1 MIASMTDRSE
11 VDFETPLASAVR
23 HYLRQRPNELISE
36 DESPR
41 EICRWLAPMLNRLLR
56 AEGGWGRYR
65 SVSYTH
71 LTLPT
76 ILLV

>member
-1 MIASMTDRSE
+1 MNGKQVAALIG
-11 VDFETPLASAVR
+11 
-23 HYLRQRPNELISE
+23 QRW
-36 DESPR
+36 
-41 EICRWLAPMLNRLLR
+41 EILNRLLGISR
-56 AEGGWGRYR
+56 LQMAAIEQGQMSD